1 MVEIMKDRKDRQ
13 VVSLRSP
20 SLVFVKALILGAGN
34 KIGSVHFI
42 KRSDGKL
49 RKMTYRLHCSNPS
62 VASIPGSPGSG
73 KKDERRKV
81 LDRKVIN
88 DNNDQLTVLDTNK
101 VVRNSSGEI
110 IGRGSWRTIPL
121 EGVVRVSNNG
131 IIYLID
137 WGEG

>member
-1 MVEIMKDRKDRQ
+1 MELKSIQR
-13 VVSLRSP
+13 VVLKSP
-20 SLVFVKALILGAGN
+20 SLEFVKALILESGN

-62 VASIPGSPGSG
+62 TASITGSG
-73 KKDERRKV
+73 KDKNGKKGKKG
-81 LDRKVIN
+81 LDRKLIN
-88 DNNDQLTVLDTNK
+88 KANDQLTVLDTNK

-121 EGVVRVSNNG
+121 EGVVRVANKG

-137 WGEG
+137 RNRD